1 MKKSL
6 LLVLLPCLLTTGCFS
21 SSINEDKMK
30 EVVNEVE
37 AKVSAG
43 DFTNVHINDKIQHK
57 YDYKEGEFYRY
68 SDFALLLIVP
78 ITELVCTWTQDG
90 KYYHYEKYSANE
102 KKNKDEE
109 ITKEQFDLY
118 MAEHKK
124 SVQYQLENPVK
135 ASKKLLG
142 TYKYEETD
150 YTKYKSIKDTSYK
163 YNSFEKEYTQKGTGV
178 YDVTLY
184 EDGVEKTVEKEDK
197 YTIVYKN
204 GMPVKMT
211 TKNDGDQTWKFSY
224 GKAEFKNPKENND

>member
-1 MKKSL
+1 MKKSV

-21 SSINEDKMK
+21 SSISEDKMK
-30 EVVNEVE
+30 EVVSEVE

-78 ITELVCTWTQDG
+78 ITELVCTWSQDG
-90 KYYHYEKYSANE
+90 KYY
-102 KKNKDEE
+102 EE
-109 ITKEQFDLY
+109 LLNMMFDGKITKEQFDEY

-124 SVQYQLENPVK
+124 SVQYQLMNPVN

-142 TYKYEETD
+142 TYQYDDPYVTQ
-150 YTKYKSIKDTSYK
+150 YKEVKDPSYK
-163 YNSFEKEYTQKGTGV
+163 YNSFEKEYTQKGTGI
-178 YDVTLY
+178 YEVTLY
-184 EDGVEKTVEKEDK
+184 EDGAEKTVQKEDK

-204 GMPVKMT
+204 GKPVKMT
-211 TKNDGDQTWKFSY
+211 IKNDGDQTWKYSY

>member
-1 MKKSL
+1 MKKSMI
-6 LLVLLPCLLTTGCFS
+6 LVLLPALLTTGCFS
-21 SSINEDKMK
+21 STIKEEKME

-37 AKVSAG
+37 STITSG
-43 DFTNVHINDKIQHK
+43 NFTNVHINDKIQHK
-57 YDYKEGEFYRY
+57 YEYKEGEFFYY
-68 SDFALLLIVP
+68 NDFALLLIVP
-78 ITELVCTWTQDG
+78 ITELVCTWSQDG

-109 ITKEQFDLY
+109 ITKEQFDAY

-124 SVQYQLENPVK
+124 TIAYQLMNPVN

-142 TYKYEETD
+142 TYQYQETD

-163 YNSFEKEYTQKGTGV
+163 YNSFEKEYTQKATGV
-178 YDVTLY
+178 YDLTMY

-197 YTIVYKN
+197 YTIVYKK

-211 TKNDGDQTWKFSY
+211 TKNDGDQTWKYTY
-224 GKAEFKNPKENND
+224 GNAKFHNPKENKE